1 MLLAAM
7 LDPRTLSIDPS
18 EITVFQSLEGATRPC
33 LIRYSGTAAGQRFD
47 LDLGDLVL
55 GRGEEA
61 DLKVDGHGISRRH
74 AALQV
79 GPQSVMLADLG
90 SANSTYVNDER
101 VVDPVPLRDGDLVRL
116 ANVVFRF
123 HDRRSLDALLHQRLH
138 RLATV
143 DALTGVPNRRHT
155 YEMLQGEVARARRT
169 KRPLSLLCCDL
180 DHFKSV
186 NDTHGHAAGDRV
198 LKDCAALMQAELRPG
213 DVLGRW
219 GGEEFVVIAGD
230 TAFEQALELAE
241 RLRRALAGHAF
252 EVEVAQQ
259 GRLRKLLHRQ
269 TASLGVALLKPGMR
283 DEHDLLA
290 AADRRMYAAKRD
302 GRNRVVAVDPPAG

>member
-1 MLLAAM
+1 
-7 LDPRTLSIDPS
+7 
-18 EITVFQSLEGATRPC
+18 
-33 LIRYSGTAAGQRFD
+33 
-47 LDLGDLVL
+47 
-55 GRGEEA
+55 
-61 DLKVDGHGISRRH
+61 
-74 AALQV
+74 
-79 GPQSVMLADLG
+79 
-90 SANSTYVNDER
+90 